1 MADWSSHQ
9 AQPHAD
15 AYRDGACAAWRP
27 GSPAPSISPPMAG
40 AVPRPK
46 PHERARVTAVQCAQ
60 ARLPPL
66 TCGYH
71 SADGSRA
78 GDLLEPTG
86 AWQWVAT
93 GYRNRRRLQTVT

>member
-27 GSPAPSISPPMAG
+27 GSPTPSISPPLAG

-46 PHERARVTAVQCAQ
+46 PHARARFLGWRHGGAVRSGQATAPDL
-60 ARLPPL
+60 RL
-66 TCGYH
+66 
-71 SADGSRA
+71 S
-78 GDLLEPTG
+78 
-86 AWQWVAT
+86 Q
-93 GYRNRRRLQTVT
+93 RRWKQGR